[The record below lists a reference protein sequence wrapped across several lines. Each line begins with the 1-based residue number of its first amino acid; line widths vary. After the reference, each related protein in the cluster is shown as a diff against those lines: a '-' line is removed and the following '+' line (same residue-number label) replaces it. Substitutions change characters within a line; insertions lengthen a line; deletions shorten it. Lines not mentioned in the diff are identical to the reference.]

1 MASILECRKY
11 GDRLY
16 GDRMYEGPFMT
27 INNMNYS
34 NPMCSKDYKDNQVI
48 LKEKEPNKFITQ
60 NDMCPFN
67 NGCKDSKNYTY
78 LNQRG
83 VKPSPFFKEEKGEFL
98 KKTFASE
105 VPDGRLVDIGRGFFT
120 QTFDSKP
127 TQVYYDLINDN
138 ISQNVE
144 LNSYGLGYKNYDTV
158 SGGEIQYYIDKE
170 ISDPFIRPT
179 YGMPSESTG
188 VTWTDPMGARKVQFN
203 KAYPTENIACLS
215 WIQDSSSQRD
225 DLTALQQRKF
235 NEQRFDLVYG
245 RM

>member
-1 MASILECRKY
+1 MAMSY
-11 GDRLY
+11 GSP
-16 GDRMYEGPFMT
+16 YESGPYTT

-34 NPMCSKDYKDNQVI
+34 TPLCKSDYKDNQLI
-48 LKEKEPNKFITQ
+48 LNDREPNKFITQ

-67 NGCKDSKNYTY
+67 DGCKDSKNFTY

-83 VKPSPFFKEEKGEFL
+83 VKPSPFFREEQGEFL
-98 KKTFASE
+98 KKTYVSE
-105 VPDGRLVDIGRGFFT
+105 VPDGRLVDVGRGFFT

-138 ISQNVE
+138 ISQSEE
-144 LNSYGLGYKNYDTV
+144 LNSYGLGYKSYNTV

-170 ISDPFIRPT
+170 ISDPFIRPI

-188 VTWTDPMGARKVQFN
+188 VTYTDPMGSRKVQFN
-203 KAYPTENIACLS
+203 KAYPKENTACLS

-225 DLTALQQRKF
+225 DITALQQGKF
-235 NEQRFDLVYG
+235 NKERFDLLYG